1 MQPVASGFGPV
12 ALKMEFKKMRSDPV
26 AFCDRLQ
33 NRTGPDFETLILAHA
48 NHIPCQFAQIK
59 GVYDSS
65 FSCRRSLIKI
75 GRIVTNIYALT
86 NNP

>member
-33 NRTGPDFETLILAHA
+33 NQTRPDFETLIRNLV
-48 NHIPCQFAQIK
+48 NH
-59 GVYDSS
+59 
-65 FSCRRSLIKI
+65 
-75 GRIVTNIYALT
+75 
-86 NNP
+86 

>member
-33 NRTGPDFETLILAHA
+33 NRTGPDFKTLMP
-48 NHIPCQFAQIK
+48 NHVLKVAACQNQ
-59 GVYDSS
+59 V
-65 FSCRRSLIKI
+65 SLVLL
-75 GRIVTNIYALT
+75 GGSGGQGARVEVSPDTSRA
-86 NNP
+86 